1 MQVERRSQNQTTFEA
16 EEAEGGAVVK
26 TPTYRPLS
34 PPSPLAL
41 RAQPQ
46 VNPPPALLL
55 RAVLGL
61 RKLLLW
67 LADRLCP
74 AELALL
80 DHTIGLGRTHAL
92 GAIANLNVVD
102 VLGDKRLSAE
112 ELALS
117 TGLHADA
124 LFRTLRALSSRG
136 IFDLHA
142 DGRFA
147 NNRLSRVLQ
156 SGRASRAREWAIYF
170 ASGSNAAAWSDLQH
184 TLETGE
190 SPFDRVHN
198 TTVWEWFEQ
207 HPDEREIFAHLM
219 MGITLM
225 DAPVIAT
232 RYPFDEVARL
242 CDVGGGRGTLLSE
255 LLLRFPAL
263 QGALLES
270 PTVIESARELLTARG
285 VIERVELLPGS
296 FFERVPAG
304 YDAYVLK
311 NVLHDWDDATC
322 ERILGQVRAAMKPGA
337 RVLVCEAL
345 VEKLCR
351 DPLGTLPD
359 LQMMVAC
366 SGGRERSRVEYRAL
380 LDKVGLV
387 ERRVFEYPTISVIEA
402 VARG

>member
-1 MQVERRSQNQTTFEA
+1 M
-16 EEAEGGAVVK
+16 
-26 TPTYRPLS
+26 
-34 PPSPLAL
+34 
-41 RAQPQ
+41 
-46 VNPPPALLL
+46 L

-102 VLGDKRLSAE
+102 VLGDERLSAE
-112 ELALS
+112 GLAHR
-117 TGLHADA
+117 TGLNADA

-136 IFDLHA
+136 IFELHA

-156 SGRASRAREWAIYF
+156 SGKASRAREWAIYF
-170 ASGSNAAAWSDLQH
+170 ASGSNAAAWSELQH

-190 SPFDRVHN
+190 SPFDRVHGM
-198 TTVWEWFEQ
+198 TVWEWFEQ
-207 HPDEREIFAHLM
+207 HRDEREVFAHLM

-232 RYPFDEVARL
+232 RYPFGEVASV

-263 QGALLES
+263 QGGLLES
-270 PTVIESARELLTARG
+270 PRVIESARELLAARG
-285 VIERVELLPGS
+285 VLQRAELLPGN
-296 FFERVPAG
+296 FFERVPEG

-322 ERILGQVRAAMKPGA
+322 ERILRQVRSAMKPGA
-337 RVLVCEAL
+337 RLLVCEAI
-345 VEKLCR
+345 VERLCR

-359 LQMMVAC
+359 MQMLVAC
-366 SGGRERSRVEYRAL
+366 SGGRERSRAEYRAL
-380 LDKVGLV
+380 LDRAGLS
-387 ERRVFEYPTISVIEA
+387 ERRVFGFPTISVIEA
-402 VARG
+402 VPRG